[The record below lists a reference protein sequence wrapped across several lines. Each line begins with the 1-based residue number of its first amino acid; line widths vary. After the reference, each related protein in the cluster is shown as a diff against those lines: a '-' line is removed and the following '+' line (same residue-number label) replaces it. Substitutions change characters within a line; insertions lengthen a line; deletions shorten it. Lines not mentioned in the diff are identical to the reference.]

1 MIADNLSKW
10 FKEWLDEKMY
20 MRDKYESMSL
30 HDLETFFDYCKRR
43 EELERVTASIRS
55 LPNGTEGQVRMN
67 ERTE

>member
-30 HDLETFFDYCKRR
+30 HDLETFLDYCKRR
-43 EELERVTASIRS
+43 EVLERVTARIRS
-55 LPNGTEGQVRMN
+55 LPHGTEGQVMTN
-67 ERTE
+67 DQP